1 MPQSLPPDTMPTVA
15 LVTGANRGIGLEV
28 TRQLAQVGMT
38 VILGSRDLAKGEA
51 AAPIV
56 QADLAVLPQ
65 PLDVTDPAS
74 IARLTEF
81 VEQRFGR
88 LDVLINNA
96 GILYDTWQQASNADL
111 AVVQEAWNT
120 NTLGPWRMAQAF
132 LPLLKRSSRGRIV
145 NVSSGAGALS
155 RMGAGT
161 PAYSTS
167 KAALNAFTRLLGAEL
182 QGTGILVNA
191 VCPGWVATDMGGSG
205 GRPVAE
211 GAAGVVWAAT
221 LPDDGPTGGFFRDR
235 KPLDW

>member
-1 MPQSLPPDTMPTVA
+1 MVKATSPSTLVA

-28 TRQLAQVGMT
+28 TRQLAQAGMT
-38 VILGSRDLAKGEA
+38 VILGSRNPAKGEA
-51 AAPIV
+51 AAAPMI
-56 QADLAVLPQ
+56 QAGLEVLPQ
-65 PLDVTDPAS
+65 PLDVTDLDS
-74 IARLTEF
+74 IAYLAQL

-111 AVVQEAWNT
+111 AVVQEAIAT

-132 LPLLKRSSRGRIV
+132 LPLLKRSPRGRIV

-155 RMGAGT
+155 SMGAGT

-205 GRPVAE
+205 GRPVEE
-211 GAAGVVWAAT
+211 GATSVVWAAT
-221 LPDDGPTGGFFRDR
+221 LPDDGPTGGFFRDG